1 MTLNAGSAWRCAW
14 PLLLLTGLALV
25 LPFGWRA
32 VSVLGAC
39 LGRGDGCALGE
50 LTADS
55 YYLDAAWNTW
65 WLSSAS
71 ALIGLVIGTG
81 AAIALLRLP
90 RLERPVTLLASLG
103 SNFSGV
109 PLSVA
114 LLLLFGA
121 QGVVTG
127 SLQALGL
134 SPWVDLQG
142 LGGLLLAYVCF
153 QAPLAA
159 LLLVAP
165 VRMLDATLADAA
177 ATLGASPAMYWR
189 RVGLPL
195 LLPSLVEVF
204 GLLFANAAAAF
215 ATPFALSG
223 TAAHVLAVRIAA
235 LVSGDIFAQP
245 ELSALLALLLFAML
259 AVVIGLTR
267 GIAAHLRR
275 KPGDPSR
282 PALPGGSA

>member
-1 MTLNAGSAWRCAW
+1 MPLNASNAWRQSR
-14 PLLLLTGLALV
+14 PLLVLTGVALV

-39 LGRGDGCALGE
+39 IGHGGDCALGE
-50 LTADS
+50 LTADG
-55 YYLDAAWNTW
+55 YYLEAAWNTL
-65 WLSSAS
+65 WLSALS
-71 ALIGLVIGTG
+71 ALIGLAIGLG
-81 AAIALLRLP
+81 AAIALRRLP
-90 RLERPVTLLASLG
+90 RLAQPVTLLASLG
-103 SNFSGV
+103 ANFSGV
-109 PLSVA
+109 PLAVA

-121 QGVVTG
+121 QGVV
-127 SLQALGL
+127 SVSMQSMGL
-134 SPWVDLQG
+134 PPWVDLQG

-159 LLLVAP
+159 LLLMAP
-165 VRMLDATLADAA
+165 VTMLDASLQDAA
-177 ATLGASPAMYWR
+177 ATLGAGPLLYWR

-195 LLPSLVEVF
+195 MLPSLVEVF

-245 ELSALLALLLFAML
+245 ELSALLALVLFAML
-259 AVVIGLTR
+259 ATVIGLTR
-267 GIAAHLRR
+267 WFAARLRQG
-275 KPGDPSR
+275 K
-282 PALPGGSA
+282 A

>member
-1 MTLNAGSAWRCAW
+1 MTLSARTAWRLAL
-14 PLLLLTGLALV
+14 PLLVLTSVALL

-32 VSVLGAC
+32 VAILGAC
-39 LGRGDGCALGE
+39 VSQGDGCAVGE
-50 LTADS
+50 LTADG
-55 YYLDAAWNTW
+55 YYLEAAWNTL
-65 WLSSAS
+65 WLGGLS
-71 ALIGLVIGTG
+71 ALIGLAIGLG
-81 AAIALLRLP
+81 AAIALVRLP

-103 SNFSGV
+103 ANFSGV
-109 PLSVA
+109 PLAVA

-121 QGVVTG
+121 QGVVTVAM
-127 SLQALGL
+127 QAAGL
-134 SPWVDLQG
+134 TPWVDLQG

-165 VRMLDATLADAA
+165 VKMLDGSLQDAA
-177 ATLGASPAMYWR
+177 ATLGAGPVLYWR

-195 LLPSLVEVF
+195 MLPSLVETF

-215 ATPFALSG
+215 ATPFALNG

-245 ELSALLALLLFAML
+245 ELSALLALILFAML

-267 GIAAHLRR
+267 WAAARLRKGR
-275 KPGDPSR
+275 G
-282 PALPGGSA
+282 

>member
-1 MTLNAGSAWRCAW
+1 MALNARTAWRSAL
-14 PLLLLTGLALV
+14 PLLLLTGVALL

-39 LGRGDGCALGE
+39 MGRGDGCALGE
-50 LTADS
+50 LTADGY
-55 YYLDAAWNTW
+55 YYLEAAWNTG
-65 WLSSAS
+65 WLSTAS
-71 ALIGLVIGTG
+71 ALIGLAIGTG

-103 SNFSGV
+103 ANFSGV

-121 QGVVTG
+121 QGVVTA

-134 SPWVDLQG
+134 SPWIDLQG

-153 QAPLAA
+153 QAPLAT

-177 ATLGASPAMYWR
+177 ATLGASPALYWR
-189 RVGLPL
+189 RIGLPL

-259 AVVIGLTR
+259 TAVIGLTR
-267 GIAAHLRR
+267 WIAARLRA
-275 KPGDPSR
+275 PSSE
-282 PALPGGSA
+282 SAA